1 MGEES
6 FRLPELRFPPVATQH
21 ALRRSKSLATRR
33 SAMNRH
39 VGGLLYW
46 SPRILGILFAA
57 FISIFALDVF
67 SEHLPFGRTM
77 LALALHL
84 IPTAIVLM
92 VLLISWRWEWMGAIS
107 YFSLGV
113 IYIVSMWKRFPLVT
127 YVAISGPA
135 FLIGVLFLFD
145 WIRRGELRP
154 QH

>member
-1 MGEES
+1 
-6 FRLPELRFPPVATQH
+6 
-21 ALRRSKSLATRR
+21 
-33 SAMNRH
+33 MNRH
-39 VGGLLYW
+39 VGGLVYW

-84 IPTAIVLM
+84 IPTAIVVM